1 MRSIHLARSTLFLLI
16 AWSLNASW
24 CPVAATPQK
33 LTAEEV
39 VARHLESIGDEKARA
54 SVTTRIISGTSQVIF
69 RTTPTG
75 QASGKAV
82 LASDGFKNLIGMSFP
97 SPVYPREQFGFDG
110 DTFLAAYTVPGVR
123 STLGGFLMTHGLIF
137 KQGLMGGALSSAWP
151 LLDPSLRGAK
161 LEYKG
166 LKKIDNRELQ
176 EVRYLPRGAGELT
189 IDLYFDPENFQHV
202 RTEYN
207 RVIAAGVG
215 DRSYISAQGKETRY
229 KMVEEFS
236 DFQKEGGLLLPHAYK
251 IKLSADSGTG
261 SFLGEW
267 TIKLTQ
273 FSFNEKIDQGS
284 FRISAN

>member
-1 MRSIHLARSTLFLLI
+1 MSSTQAVRSTLLLLI
-16 AWSLNASW
+16 ACFLIASSRS
-24 CPVAATPQK
+24 VAATPQK

-137 KQGLMGGALSSAWP
+137 KQGLMGGTLSSAWP

-236 DFQKEGGLLLPHAYK
+236 DFQKEGGLILPHAYK

-284 FRISAN
+284 FRITAN

>member
-1 MRSIHLARSTLFLLI
+1 LFLLI
-16 AWSLNASW
+16 AWSLIASW

-137 KQGLMGGALSSAWP
+137 KQGLMGGTLSSAWP

-236 DFQKEGGLLLPHAYK
+236 DFQKEGRLILPHAYK

>member
-16 AWSLNASW
+16 AWSLIASW

>member
-16 AWSLNASW
+16 AWSLIASW

-267 TIKLTQ
+267 TIKLTE